1 MSLGRFVSQ
10 QKRAVLLVIALLSAA
25 GLVAL
30 WRLPRALFP
39 QTDFP
44 RIIVIAQNGVAPA
57 QQTLV
62 AVTRPIEE
70 AMNGIPG
77 IKRIRSLTA
86 RGSSEI
92 DLFFDWRTD
101 IQQTLQMVQ
110 IRTSGLASTLPPG
123 ASFERV
129 ERLTFAVFPIVG
141 YSITTRN

>member
-57 QQTLV
+57 QF
-62 AVTRPIEE
+62 P
-70 AMNGIPG
+70 
-77 IKRIRSLTA
+77 
-86 RGSSEI
+86 
-92 DLFFDWRTD
+92 
-101 IQQTLQMVQ
+101 
-110 IRTSGLASTLPPG
+110 
-123 ASFERV
+123 SF
-129 ERLTFAVFPIVG
+129 TFQG
-141 YSITTRN
+141 